1 MQKYEKIYD
10 EEYYWDKSLEICL
23 KNYTF
28 APVRPLWGRL
38 LYTCLLSAGFTPF
51 GRSTSGYT

>member
-28 APVRPLWGRL
+28 ALVPK
-38 LYTCLLSAGFTPF
+38 TFSALAKL
-51 GRSTSGYT
+51 